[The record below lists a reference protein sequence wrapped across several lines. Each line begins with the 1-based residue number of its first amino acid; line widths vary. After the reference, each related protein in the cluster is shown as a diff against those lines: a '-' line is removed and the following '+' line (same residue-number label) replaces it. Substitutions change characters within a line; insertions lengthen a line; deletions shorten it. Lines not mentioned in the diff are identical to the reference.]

1 MKLMGW
7 IILLGLALLVAFAVA
22 NWTLF
27 TAPHTLDLL
36 FMQVSAP
43 LALVL
48 LAVTLAFVAV
58 FTIYALSL
66 RTTALVETRRQ
77 FKELEAQRKLADT
90 AEGSRLTALGAQV
103 AEECARIRADLD
115 EAHAESLR
123 RAEALEAS
131 VLKALTE
138 NVNALFANVGEVD
151 EKLNRLVASLERPAG
166 A

>member
-43 LALVL
+43 LALIL
-48 LAVTLAFVAV
+48 LGATLAFVAV

-66 RTTALVETRRQ
+66 RTATLVETRRQ
-77 FKELEAQRKLADT
+77 FKELEAPRSMKRTPKACAARKHWRLPC
-90 AEGSRLTALGAQV
+90 SRHSPRTST
-103 AEECARIRADLD
+103 RFSRT
-115 EAHAESLR
+115 
-123 RAEALEAS
+123 S
-131 VLKALTE
+131 VKST
-138 NVNALFANVGEVD
+138 
-151 EKLNRLVASLERPAG
+151 RS
-166 A
+166 